1 MSYLN
6 KYLRMVF
13 KTDDDRSVS
22 LRVSVPRDDLD
33 AAQVKAVMDLIVA
46 KDVIFSTV
54 GNLVAVDSAYI
65 VQTETT
71 ELDVS
76 A

>member
-1 MSYLN
+1 MN

>member
-1 MSYLN
+1 
-6 KYLRMVF
+6 MVF

-33 AAQVKAVMDLIVA
+33 AAEVKAVMDLIVA
-46 KDVIFSTV
+46 KDVVFSTV